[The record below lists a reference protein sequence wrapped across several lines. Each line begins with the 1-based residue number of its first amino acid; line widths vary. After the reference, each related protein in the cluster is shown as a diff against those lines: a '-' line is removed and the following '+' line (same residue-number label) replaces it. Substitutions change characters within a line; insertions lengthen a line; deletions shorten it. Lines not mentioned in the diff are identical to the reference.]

1 MNIPVPEIIEVV
13 KIYEDEIEDF
23 FVNEHPHIQ

>member
-23 FVNEHPHIQ
+23 FVNEYPHIQ